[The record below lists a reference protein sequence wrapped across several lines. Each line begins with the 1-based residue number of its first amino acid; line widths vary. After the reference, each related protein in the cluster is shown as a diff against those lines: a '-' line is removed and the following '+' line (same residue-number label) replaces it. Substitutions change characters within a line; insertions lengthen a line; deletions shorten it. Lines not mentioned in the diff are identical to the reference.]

1 MRRRSLAA
9 AVALTSLCLS
19 LPGCAKTRDI
29 DPFQLDGSRLTVNN
43 RTADRWKNVEVKINR
58 QYRIAAL
65 EILPG
70 QRFDAS
76 LDAFLDVYG
85 NHFYYR
91 RQQIK
96 DVHLTAKLSSGAP
109 VDMHMDFHRSGLAG
123 LADVGVFKK
132 KEKS

>member
-1 MRRRSLAA
+1 VRLSLAPIA
-9 AVALTSLCLS
+9 AISSLCLTIA
-19 LPGCAKTRDI
+19 CAKPPEI
-29 DPFQLDGSRLTVNN
+29 DPLRLDGSRLTVNN
-43 RTADRWKNVEVKINR
+43 RTKDTWKNVQVSINR
-58 QYRIAAL
+58 QYRISAP

-85 NHFYYR
+85 NHFYYK

-96 DVHLTAKLSSGAP
+96 DVHLTAAVAGGPP

-123 LADVGVFKK
+123 LTGVGVFKK
-132 KEKS
+132 KEKP